1 MKRILAAL
9 LIVLLVVSV
18 TACGKSGS
26 NSDTKTDTQST
37 ADQQNSVVSSTPDE
51 KNADG
56 ESVFT
61 TDKLDITLP
70 EGYHL
75 SNNLIPEGS
84 DVDMIITDAQDN
96 VGLMF
101 IEEPLTNFAGS
112 EISSIDDYLSW
123 QHDNVPGT
131 NVSEITEADGTKSF
145 TYTFL
150 NTDLGYTYKY
160 YTTAKASDTAY
171 WTIQGFCLESQYD
184 ANKANFIR
192 WINSIKFN

>member
-1 MKRILAAL
+1 MKRILTAL

-18 TACGKSGS
+18 TACGKNGS
-26 NSDTKTDTQST
+26 NSNTIPKAT
-37 ADQQNSVVSSTPDE
+37 ADQQSSADSPADTE
-51 KNADG
+51 KTANG
-56 ESVFT
+56 ESVLT

-84 DVDMIITDAQDN
+84 DVDMIITDALDN

-112 EISSIDDYLSW
+112 EISSLDDYLSW

-184 ANKANFIR
+184 ANEANFIR
-192 WINSIKFN
+192 WINSIKFK

>member
-1 MKRILAAL
+1 MKRILTVL

-26 NSDTKTDTQST
+26 NSNTIPKAT
-37 ADQQNSVVSSTPDE
+37 ADQQSSADSPADTE
-51 KNADG
+51 KTANG
-56 ESVFT
+56 ESVLT

-84 DVDMIITDAQDN
+84 DVDMIITDALDN

-112 EISSIDDYLSW
+112 EISSLDDYLSW

-160 YTTAKASDTAY
+160 YTTAKASETAY

-184 ANKANFIR
+184 ANEANFIR
-192 WINSIKFN
+192 WINSIKFK

>member
-1 MKRILAAL
+1 MKRILTVL

-26 NSDTKTDTQST
+26 NSNTIPKATAGQQSSADSPADTEKT
-37 ADQQNSVVSSTPDE
+37 AN
-51 KNADG
+51 G

-112 EISSIDDYLSW
+112 EISSLDDYLSW

-184 ANKANFIR
+184 ANEANFIR
-192 WINSIKFN
+192 WINSIKFK